1 MKIVW
6 IAYNQAIGDEVNES
20 LERCGV
26 TNYIKIPVAHGVGQ
40 HSGFHMGSHIWPGVN
55 SLLMIA
61 CTEETKD
68 RLLEE
73 VKKLKR
79 SFEKEGIKVFVMPLD
94 ELV

>member
-20 LERCGV
+20 LKRCGV
-26 TNYIKIPVAHGVGQ
+26 TNYTKIPVAHGVGQ
-40 HSGFHMGSHIWPGVN
+40 HSGFHMDSHIWPGVN

-73 VKKLKR
+73 VRNLKR
-79 SFEKEGIKVFVMPLD
+79 SFEKEGIKAFVMPLD

>member
-6 IAYNQAIGDEVNES
+6 IAYNQAISDEVDES
-20 LERCGV
+20 LKRCGV
-26 TNYIKIPVAHGVGQ
+26 TNYTKIPVAHGVGQ
-40 HSGFHMGSHIWPGVN
+40 HSGFHMDSHIWPGVN
-55 SLLMIA
+55 SLLMIG

-73 VKKLKR
+73 VRNLKR
-79 SFEKEGIKVFVMPLD
+79 SFEKEGIKAFVLPID